1 MKYRLKSVRR
11 KNIYPSLPELLP
23 PACRYESTQERINID
38 ALFEAGELPMP
49 PKAPKRPRKSIKKRL
64 NILKQR
70 ACTRIGALCSRIRE
84 HRKKAHG
91 KYQRISF
98 YFGVLCSVATV
109 ALLSVAVV
117 LVGLFGSFLMPYRTV
132 SYPHFTGKQFTE
144 SEASIEKSFDVTVS
158 YRYSDTFPAGTVI
171 SQSPN
176 GGVTRKLYDSKKKA
190 PLSLTVSAGRS
201 FYTVETLEGLTL
213 RDARLLL
220 KNADVSIK
228 SISEYSDTA
237 PIGTVISSVPSS
249 GSKVYSGEA
258 ITLKISLGKK
268 ILLTKIPELY
278 GLGESQ
284 ARLLI
289 TSRKLTV
296 GKISY
301 VSSDAD
307 AGKVI
312 AQSPH
317 ALESVP
323 EGTEVTLTVSLG
335 KAQQKSIPDL
345 YGLNTAQAKEKL
357 SEYGL
362 VIGNIFTVES
372 AAAAGCVVTQSPRA
386 GTFITSSINAVDI
399 YISS

>member
-11 KNIYPSLPELLP
+11 KNIAPSLPQLLP
-23 PACRYESTQERINID
+23 PVYRGEATRERINID

-49 PKAPKRPRKSIKKRL
+49 QKAPKRPRKNVKKRL
-64 NILKQR
+64 KVLRQK
-70 ACTRIGALCSRIRE
+70 ACTRIEALLSRIHE
-84 HRKKAHG
+84 HRKKARC

-98 YFGVLCSVATV
+98 YLGVFCSVSV
-109 ALLSVAVV
+109 VSLLSLAVV

-132 SYPHFTGKQFTE
+132 SYPYFIGKQFTE
-144 SEASIEKSFDVTVS
+144 SEASIDKSFDVTVN

-171 SQSPN
+171 SQSPTA
-176 GGVTRKLYDSKKKA
+176 GITRKLYNGKKKA
-190 PLSLTVSAGRS
+190 PLSLVVSAGRS
-201 FYTVETLEGLTL
+201 FYTVEHLEGLTL

-249 GSKVYSGEA
+249 GGKVYSGEL

-268 ILLTKIPELY
+268 IPMTKIPELY

-289 TSRKLTV
+289 TSRRLTV

-301 VSSDAD
+301 VSSDVD

-312 AQSPH
+312 AQFPH
-317 ALESVP
+317 ALEGVP
-323 EGTEVTLTVSLG
+323 EGTEVDLTVSLG
-335 KAQQKSIPDL
+335 RAQQKSIPDL
-345 YGLNTAQAKEKL
+345 YGLNTAQARDKL

-372 AAAAGCVVTQSPRA
+372 AAAAGCVVTQAPRA
-386 GTFITSSINAVDI
+386 GTPITSSITAVDI